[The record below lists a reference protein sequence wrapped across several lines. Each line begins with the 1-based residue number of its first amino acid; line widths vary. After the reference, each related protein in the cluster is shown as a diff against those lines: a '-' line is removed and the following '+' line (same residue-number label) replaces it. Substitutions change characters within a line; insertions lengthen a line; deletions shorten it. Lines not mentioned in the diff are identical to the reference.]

1 MIRIL
6 SASKD
11 TYITNKIV
19 KNSFRAT
26 DANVGE
32 AGTLDLFKL
41 YDENVLSGSSNPIEL
56 SRLLLKFPITEITAM
71 DSDGVIDIN
80 DSSFKCYVKLFDVYG
95 GQTTPRNFD
104 AILFPLSQS
113 FSEGVGMDVVN
124 FSDVDA
130 TNFITASIVA
140 GEAVAWNQPGA
151 MASGS
156 LGDEN
161 IDIITSGTLR
171 GPSGAS
177 TVSLSPTQLF
187 ETGEENLLIDVTTI
201 VSGTASGQI
210 PDCGFLIG
218 LSGSY
223 ETNNKSYFVKR
234 FASRNVQVAAL
245 RPQMI
250 VSFDDSQTDRH
261 SDFIFNVSSSL
272 YLRNYHYGN
281 LANILSGAEGTAL
294 TGADCMIV
302 KLESGSF
309 KQRYNVSQAM
319 NGRHRITGVYSASLA
334 VSSFDPLLYNQAN
347 LTGSIT
353 FNEIWSNSQETVTF
367 LSSSLVVTR
376 EDRKFANTKN
386 QNNLLVTVLNVNE
399 EYRPGEVVNVRVF
412 AEERDRAVVF
422 VKTPYEKKS
431 QIFAEMF
438 YRVRDVVDGKIVI
451 DFDKTNNATKLS
463 TDRDGMFF
471 KFYTDSLP
479 RGRTYAFD
487 FLIRRNGNDTVIKD
501 AASKFRIV

>member
-1 MIRIL
+1 M
-6 SASKD
+6 
-11 TYITNKIV
+11 IV
-19 KNSFRAT
+19 K
-26 DANVGE
+26 
-32 AGTLDLFKL
+32 
-41 YDENVLSGSSNPIEL
+41 
-56 SRLLLKFPITEITAM
+56 
-71 DSDGVIDIN
+71 
-80 DSSFKCYVKLFDVYG
+80 
-95 GQTTPRNFD
+95 
-104 AILFPLSQS
+104 
-113 FSEGVGMDVVN
+113 
-124 FSDVDA
+124 
-130 TNFITASIVA
+130 
-140 GEAVAWNQPGA
+140 
-151 MASGS
+151 
-156 LGDEN
+156 
-161 IDIITSGTLR
+161 
-171 GPSGAS
+171 
-177 TVSLSPTQLF
+177 
-187 ETGEENLLIDVTTI
+187 
-201 VSGTASGQI
+201 
-210 PDCGFLIG
+210 
-218 LSGSY
+218 
-223 ETNNKSYFVKR
+223 
-234 FASRNVQVAAL
+234 
-245 RPQMI
+245 
-250 VSFDDSQTDRH
+250 FDDSQTDRH

-367 LSSSLVVTR
+367 LSSSLVIER

-386 QNNLLVTVLNVNE
+386 QNNLLVTVLNVNK

-412 AEERDRAVVF
+412 AEERDREVVF
-422 VKTPYEKKS
+422 TKTPYEKKS
-431 QIFAEMF
+431 QIFSEMF

-451 DFDKTNNATKLS
+451 DFDKTNSSTKLS